1 MDKILE
7 MRQKRAALIQQAREI
22 LDKAE
27 EEKRDLTAE
36 EEQQYERIM
45 ADVDKLAKDIER
57 EERQLELERELAQS
71 QGTAAARA
79 DQPGNPEQAANP
91 RATDEYRAAF
101 WHALR
106 AGRNALYAD
115 EVRALQV
122 GTDSEGGYLV
132 PDEFERTLVQALEA
146 QNIMR
151 GLCRV
156 ITTGSGDRLIPVV
169 SSHGTA
175 SWIAEEGAFT
185 ESDEAFSRVTLGAH
199 KVGTLIKVS
208 EELLQDSAFDLAAYI
223 ASEFARRIGTA
234 EEEAF
239 VNGNGTGKPTGVIG
253 SAQVGVT
260 AAAGNAITTDELIDL
275 FHSLKRP
282 YRARA
287 TWLMADSTA
296 KVIRK
301 LKDNDGQYIW
311 QPGLQAGQPDRLL
324 ARPVAISDY
333 VPAIALSAKVIAFGD
348 FSYYWIA
355 DRQGRVFQRLNELY
369 AVNGQVGFRAYQR
382 VDGKL
387 ILAEAVKVL
396 QMAAA

>member
-1 MDKILE
+1 MKDIVELK
-7 MRQKRAALIQQAREI
+7 QKRAKLIADARAI

-27 EEKRDLTAE
+27 QENRSLTAE
-36 EEQQYERIM
+36 ELEQYNKID
-45 ADVDKLAKDIER
+45 ADIDALTKEIEI
-57 EERQLELERELAQS
+57 EERQQARERELNQLDD
-71 QGTAAARA
+71 RA
-79 DQPGNPEQAANP
+79 HKPTPGDVRDVRP
-91 RATDEYRAAF
+91 RATQEYRDAYL
-101 WHALR
+101 HYLR
-106 AGRNALYAD
+106 QGRNALDAP
-115 EVRALQV
+115 EIRALNV
-122 GTDSEGGYLV
+122 GIDAEGGYLV
-132 PDEFERTLVQALEA
+132 PDEFEKTLIQALED

-156 ITTGSGDRLIPVV
+156 ISTGSGDRLIPVV
-169 SSHGTA
+169 ASHGTA
-175 SWIAEEGAFT
+175 TWTAEGGAVA
-185 ESDEAFSRVTLGAH
+185 ESEDQFSQVTLGAH
-199 KVGTLIKVS
+199 KVVTIMKVS
-208 EELLQDSAFDLAAYI
+208 EELLNDSAFDLEAYI
-223 ASEFARRIGTA
+223 SAEYARRIGAA

-239 VNGNGTGKPTGVIG
+239 IAGDGSGKPTGVIG

-260 AAAGNAITTDELIDL
+260 TAAGNAITFDELIDL
-275 FHSLKRP
+275 YHSLKRP

-301 LKDNDGQYIW
+301 LKDTEGQYLW
-311 QPGLQAGQPDRLL
+311 QPSVTAGQPDTLL
-324 ARPVAISDY
+324 GRPVAISDY
-333 VPAIALSAKVIAFGD
+333 VPAIAARAKVIAFGD

-387 ILAEAVKVL
+387 TLAEAVKVL